1 MHSKAHF
8 KSLFKSPEIST
19 VETKNIFFLNTTLPK
34 QHNHIYFKILGA
46 TKLKI
51 QKSQITLESEI
62 FELAYSTSVADRW
75 DPSVRGPHMSSTPKQ
90 SGGAVRCGRGQSS
103 PTANSPAVTSSHDD
117 LLDFAHRLS
126 YVGGLLVGASGYGGG
141 HGGVEVRVDGEMPV
155 WATVARTDAVPS
167 ITELRRSYLVP

>member
-34 QHNHIYFKILGA
+34 KHNHIYFKILGA

-62 FELAYSTSVADRW
+62 FELASSTSVADRW

-90 SGGAVRCGRGQSS
+90 SGGAVRCGRG
-103 PTANSPAVTSSHDD
+103 
-117 LLDFAHRLS
+117 
-126 YVGGLLVGASGYGGG
+126 
-141 HGGVEVRVDGEMPV
+141 
-155 WATVARTDAVPS
+155 
-167 ITELRRSYLVP
+167 